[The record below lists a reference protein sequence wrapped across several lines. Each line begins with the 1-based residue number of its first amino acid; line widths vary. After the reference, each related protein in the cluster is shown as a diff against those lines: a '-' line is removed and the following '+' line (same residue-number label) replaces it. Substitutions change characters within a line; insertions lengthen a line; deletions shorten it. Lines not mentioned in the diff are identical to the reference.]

1 MINQFNAS
9 LWGDEA
15 FSAVLSKNTPL
26 NIVKIIIKDTSPP
39 LYNLTLHFWYKI
51 FGLSETS
58 IRLLSFSYYTL
69 AIIFIYYIGKLVWN
83 KKTGFIAALLS
94 FLNPFFFIY
103 AFEGRMYSTL
113 ALGVTASTYF
123 FLKILH
129 GKNKNLDILAYAL
142 SIDWAL
148 YSHHFAIF
156 SLIPQIIWTAIEFLK
171 RNKKTSVKIIK
182 GMVLAALLYTP
193 WLYPLYKQATMVASG
208 FWLGKPTLV
217 DLKNLIYEYL
227 SEGIKNPKTQIPFI
241 NKELGRIAL
250 YLVIITFVIR
260 RWHKNLEK
268 SFFFVCWFFLPIIT
282 VWLLSQKMQS
292 IFFNRYLLYTI
303 PAAMILIAS
312 NRRKVTNLLIVLI
325 IVSFSI
331 IDINYFIHPTKRPFK
346 DLANY
351 IKSEKKEDTFIINWN
366 SSAHHLWES
375 KFYGINAPIYNP
387 GKELPYYVGTAQMK
401 NEDIIKEIPHN
412 FKKIAAITSGSIE
425 EVKINNYK
433 TTSYQAFGDLK
444 IVWLEKTN

>member
-193 WLYPLYKQATMVASG
+193 WLYPLYKQTTMVASG

>member
-193 WLYPLYKQATMVASG
+193 WLYPLYKQTTMVASG

-292 IFFNRYLLYTI
+292 IF
-303 PAAMILIAS
+303 S
-312 NRRKVTNLLIVLI
+312 
-325 IVSFSI
+325 
-331 IDINYFIHPTKRPFK
+331 
-346 DLANY
+346 
-351 IKSEKKEDTFIINWN
+351 
-366 SSAHHLWES
+366 
-375 KFYGINAPIYNP
+375 
-387 GKELPYYVGTAQMK
+387 TATCSTPSLQ
-401 NEDIIKEIPHN
+401 
-412 FKKIAAITSGSIE
+412 
-425 EVKINNYK
+425 
-433 TTSYQAFGDLK
+433 L
-444 IVWLEKTN
+444 